1 MMFRNK
7 IRALFV
13 CGVAALALHPLAS
26 NACSACY
33 GDPNSSMS
41 KGLTWG
47 ITALLVVVV
56 GVLTAISTFF
66 VYVAKKS
73 PTDKDKES

>member
-1 MMFRNK
+1 MMRK
-7 IRALFV
+7 IRFLILN
-13 CGVAALALHPLAS
+13 GLAALALHPVAS
-26 NACSACY
+26 LACSACY

-47 ITALLVVVV
+47 ISALLVVVV
-56 GVLTAISTFF
+56 GVLAGISTFF

-73 PTDKDKES
+73 PTEKDKE